1 MKFPVTREQLQAYT
15 LEIHQQEEKEEEIQK
30 KLSGYMNNLCSEFN
44 RNMERNLTLKQ
55 FAWIGLHLIPKAPDD
70 KYLQQ
75 FIEKLKTQFIDC
87 NINVDGA
94 RTYVLI
100 DWS

>member
-15 LEIHQQEEKEEEIQK
+15 IKTYREEILEEQTQRK
-30 KLSGYMNNLCSEFN
+30 ISEYISNLCSEFN
-44 RNMERNLTLKQ
+44 RNMERNLSLKQ
-55 FAWIGLHLIPKAPDD
+55 FAWIGLHLIPQAPDD
-70 KYLQQ
+70 RYLQQ
-75 FIEKLKTQFIDC
+75 FIEKLRELFIDC
-87 NINVDGA
+87 TINVDAA